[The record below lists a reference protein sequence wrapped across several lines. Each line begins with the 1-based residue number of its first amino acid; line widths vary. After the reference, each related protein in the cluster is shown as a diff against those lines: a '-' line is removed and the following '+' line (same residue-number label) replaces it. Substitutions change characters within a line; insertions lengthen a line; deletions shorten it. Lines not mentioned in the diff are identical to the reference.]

1 MLRTAERRATSPADE
16 LLDRTG
22 ILAAS
27 VPRGRRSPE
36 DTQPIPV
43 VPALLPIAGDG
54 ASATVLAP
62 LATAPLRP
70 RAVARRRTR
79 GWVAGTAALALLALG
94 WFAGG
99 LFSGSFIGRTTDD
112 VAVPTDQHELV
123 APAAPPAPA
132 STPAAPVA
140 PPAAPVTVYV
150 PVPDHKAA
158 TPAKQH
164 VASRPTTPRTSG
176 SGSDHRPTSTP
187 DDEDLRSDTKS
198 TPAKSPAAT
207 KFDQYMSQWQP
218 WIDLAD
224 RMSRR

>member
-54 ASATVLAP
+54 ASATVLVP
-62 LATAPLRP
+62 LAPRP
-70 RAVARRRTR
+70 RVVARRRTR

-99 LFSGSFIGRTTDD
+99 LFSGSFTGRTTTDD
-112 VAVPTDQHELV
+112 VAVPADQHELV
-123 APAAPPAPA
+123 APAAPLPAPA
-132 STPAAPVA
+132 STPAAPAA

-164 VASRPTTPRTSG
+164 VPSRPTTPRTSAG
-176 SGSDHRPTSTP
+176 GSDHRPTSTP
-187 DDEDLRSDTKS
+187 DDDDLRSDTKS

-207 KFDQYMSQWQP
+207 QFGEYMSQWQP

>member
-36 DTQPIPV
+36 DTQPIPA

-54 ASATVLAP
+54 ASASVLAP
-62 LATAPLRP
+62 LAPRP

-94 WFAGG
+94 WLAGG
-99 LFSGSFIGRTTDD
+99 LFSGSFAGRTTDD
-112 VAVPTDQHELV
+112 VAVSTDQHELV
-123 APAAPPAPA
+123 APAPPRPAPA
-132 STPAAPVA
+132 STPAAPAA

-164 VASRPTTPRTSG
+164 VAGRPTTPRSSG
-176 SGSDHRPTSTP
+176 GGSDHRPTSTP
-187 DDEDLRSDTKS
+187 DDDLRSDTKS
-198 TPAKSPAAT
+198 TPGKSPAAT
-207 KFDQYMSQWQP
+207 QFDEYITQWRP
-218 WIDLAD
+218 WLDLAD

>member
-54 ASATVLAP
+54 VALAP

-99 LFSGSFIGRTTDD
+99 LFSGSFTGHTTDD

-123 APAAPPAPA
+123 APAAPAAPPVPA
-132 STPAAPVA
+132 SKPAAPAA

-150 PVPDHKAA
+150 PVPDHQPAA
-158 TPAKQH
+158 PAKQH
-164 VASRPTTPRTSG
+164 VASRPTNPRTSAG
-176 SGSDHRPTSTP
+176 GSDHRPTSTP

-198 TPAKSPAAT
+198 DPAKSPAA
-207 KFDQYMSQWQP
+207 KEFDQYMSQWQP

>member
-27 VPRGRRSPE
+27 VPRRRRSPE
-36 DTQPIPV
+36 DTQPISV

-62 LATAPLRP
+62 LAPRP
-70 RAVARRRTR
+70 RVVARRRTR
-79 GWVAGTAALALLALG
+79 GWGAGTAALTLLALG

-99 LFSGSFIGRTTDD
+99 LFSGSFTGRTTTDD
-112 VAVPTDQHELV
+112 VAVPTDQRELV
-123 APAAPPAPA
+123 AQAPPLPAPA
-132 STPAAPVA
+132 STPAAAA

-164 VASRPTTPRTSG
+164 VASRPTTPRTSAG
-176 SGSDHRPTSTP
+176 GSDHRPTSTP
-187 DDEDLRSDTKS
+187 DDDDLRSDTKS

-207 KFDQYMSQWQP
+207 QFDEYMSQWQP